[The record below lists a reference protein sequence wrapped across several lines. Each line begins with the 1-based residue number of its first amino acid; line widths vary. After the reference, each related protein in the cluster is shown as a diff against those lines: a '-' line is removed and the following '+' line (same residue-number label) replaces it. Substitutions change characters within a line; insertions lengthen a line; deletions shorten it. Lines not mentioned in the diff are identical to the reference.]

1 MNDTLNKVMTC
12 DDINAIK
19 NVVAIMAESA
29 EEGMDGK
36 SRLLMLKQIQSEIS
50 GCHYDEPLSGLHLS
64 LIGRLCSKEVQMNYW
79 KLNRFQGVTVY
90 DWLVL
95 WCEMERR
102 HGKKIRQWFPRIT
115 DEEYC
120 DKLFDEC
127 KAFLESGGDPFRDL
141 NP

>member
-1 MNDTLNKVMTC
+1 MNETLNKVMAC

-64 LIGRLCSKEVQMNYW
+64 LIGRLCSKEVPMHYW

-102 HGKKIRQWFPRIT
+102 NGKKIRQWFPRIT

>member
-1 MNDTLNKVMTC
+1 MNETLNKVMAC
-12 DDINAIK
+12 DDINIIK
-19 NVVAIMAESA
+19 NVVAVMAESTD
-29 EEGMDGK
+29 EYMDGK
-36 SRLLMLKQIQSEIS
+36 SRLLMLKKIQSEMS

-64 LIGRLCSKEVQMNYW
+64 LIGRLCSKEVPMHYW

-102 HGKKIRQWFPRIT
+102 NGKKIRQWFPRIT

-127 KAFLESGGDPFRDL
+127 KAFLGSGGDPFRDL

>member
-1 MNDTLNKVMTC
+1 MNEMLNKVMAC
-12 DDINAIK
+12 DDINSIK

-29 EEGMDGK
+29 EEGMNGK

-64 LIGRLCSKEVQMNYW
+64 LIGRLCSKEVPMHYW
-79 KLNRFQGVTVY
+79 KLNKEHGVTVY

-95 WCEMERR
+95 WGEMERR
-102 HGKKIRQWFPRIT
+102 HGKKIRRWFHHIT
-115 DEEYC
+115 NEEYW

-127 KAFLESGGDPFRDL
+127 KAFLENGGDPFRDL